1 MNIHFTPSPHF
12 PPIFIHII
20 DFHNLLFIITHF
32 IHRDQKTNMETNT
45 YLTLTLN
52 INFKFDS
59 LMTEM
64 LKVNV
69 VFHM

>member
-1 MNIHFTPSPHF
+1 MKRHDLTNNNTNTITKTIDKY
-12 PPIFIHII
+12 IFRIAILETCDMI
-20 DFHNLLFIITHF
+20 NK
-32 IHRDQKTNMETNT
+32 KTNMETNT

-52 INFKFDS
+52 VNFKFDS